1 MAGRPESPLDP
12 SAGPV
17 QRLAFELRKLRAEAG
32 SPTYRAMAERTGQG
46 ASTLSQAAAGERL
59 PTLPVVLAYVRA
71 CDGDPEEWE
80 ERWRTAH
87 AETVAEPRADDPE
100 AEPPYRGLARFE
112 PADAALFFGRDRL
125 TDRLVELTR
134 TSRFTAVFGPSGSG
148 KSSLLRAGLIPRL
161 RTANGEVPRP
171 AALRVLTPG
180 GHPMR
185 VHADRLV
192 PKDADAAGDTWLIV
206 DQFEELYTLC
216 DDPAERDRFIERL
229 LTATDPASRLRV
241 VIGVR
246 ADFLGRC
253 AVHPG
258 LTAALQDATLLVAPM
273 SRDEL
278 REAIVKPAQAAGC
291 IVERPLTARLLTE
304 VEGEPGALPLMS
316 HALLETW
323 RRRRSR
329 ALNETAYEAAGGLHG
344 AIARTAEE
352 AFGRLTA
359 IQSALARG
367 ILLRLISPGEG
378 TSDTRRPAERAEL
391 EGAAPE
397 DARDDAAVVLECL
410 AAARLITLDGDT
422 VDLAHEAVISAW
434 PRLRGWIDAERDRL
448 RTHRRLTEAA
458 RAWQDL
464 DRDLGALYRGT
475 RLAAA
480 AEAFAAPGQRT
491 ALTELE
497 WSFLSA
503 GISAAEHERRSA
515 ARTARRT
522 RAFAMVLSAVVA
534 LALVAGL
541 VAWQQN
547 RAGDR
552 RKVQAEARRVA
563 AVAESLR
570 ASDPLTAMRLSLAA
584 WKIADLPETRSA
596 LVGAMAQKN
605 HDVFRIPGPA
615 DAYSDATYLSDGG
628 RIAVS
633 VESGRAT
640 RWDVRAHHRL
650 SSFRI
655 PSDEEPAT
663 LKSALSPDGRTL
675 AVGTGQDVNLYD
687 VSTGRRIGQL
697 PDVDMTSI
705 SFGPS
710 GRTLLFS
717 ATNVETGALTR
728 LWDVR
733 HHKLLFQSGKAPRR
747 GELWELGGGT
757 FRLGS
762 GDDTIANAVMLDG
775 DADVSSDDRFLA
787 DCSHDRI
794 EVWNIATHH
803 RSPGPWTALH
813 SEQCTSVG
821 IRFVPVGDELAVT
834 TSSGMRIWDVPSGK
848 ERKGIKHHG
857 LETTAYTPDGR
868 FVIAGNDNEVLL
880 WRLDAPETP
889 VFRAPVTAQSP
900 SDLQLDQRDG
910 LIRYVSSGVSTTV
923 RSLSLGHALQ
933 PGYRQDVTTS
943 AAFSADG
950 RLLAVARQ
958 SGGRRRLKL
967 VDVTH
972 NRVLTDRLPTARCP
986 MEDGVGE
993 EPSCTDKAAFSPD
1006 GRTFVYFSTDW
1017 NEDDDEVTLTG
1028 VDTSHPTGHTTFH
1041 VPAPGDDEASV
1052 DALALDDH
1060 GALLLSLAGD
1070 RIERWDVRR
1079 HARTGRWKNTSGD
1092 SLTLPDDGRFLVT
1105 PDGQVID
1112 LATGRTT
1119 SHILTQGS
1127 PTVVALSHD
1136 GDRLAAGDEDGWVTL
1151 WDGRAR
1157 RRLGELPVTSDA
1169 GSDGSAAVSAIA
1181 FSHDGTTLA
1190 VGTDDGNVHL
1200 WDVTTRLAIG
1210 SALST
1215 SGGGVTALA
1224 FGADDRTLYVSG
1236 EHVPLESYDI
1246 APDQVAGEV
1255 CRRVGTGLPR
1265 SEWRTYVHD
1274 MPYRASC

>member
-17 QRLAFELRKLRAEAG
+17 QRLAFELRKLRSEAG
-32 SPTYRAMAERTGQG
+32 SPTYRAMAERTGHG

-71 CDGDPEEWE
+71 CAGDQEEWE

-87 AETVAEPRADDPE
+87 AETAAEPRADEPE

-112 PADAALFFGRDRL
+112 AADAALFFGRDRL

-161 RTANGEVPRP
+161 RTADREGPRP

-192 PKDADAAGDTWLIV
+192 PKDADGDTWLIV

-216 DDPAERDRFIERL
+216 DDSAERDRFIDRL

-273 SRDEL
+273 NRDEL

-329 ALNETAYEAAGGLHG
+329 ALNEGAYAAAGGLHG

-359 IQSALARG
+359 TQSALAQR

-378 TSDTRRPAERAEL
+378 TSDTRRPADRAEL
-391 EGAAPE
+391 VGSAPE
-397 DARDDAAVVLECL
+397 DARDDAAVILERL

-458 RAWQDL
+458 RVWQDL
-464 DRDLGALYRGT
+464 DRDPGALYRGT
-475 RLAAA
+475 RLATA

-503 GISAAEHERRSA
+503 GIEAAEHERRSA

-522 RAFAMVLSAVVA
+522 RTFVMVLSAVVA
-534 LALVAGL
+534 MALVAGL

-547 RAGDR
+547 RAGER
-552 RKVQAEARRVA
+552 RKVQAEARRIA

-570 ASDPLTAMRLSLAA
+570 ASDPVTAMRLSLAA

-596 LVGAMAQKN
+596 LQGAMAQKN
-605 HDVFRIPGPA
+605 QDAFRIPGPA
-615 DAYSDATYLSDGG
+615 DADTGATYLSDGG

-640 RWDVRAHHRL
+640 EWDVRAHHRL

-655 PSDEEPAT
+655 PSAEETAT
-663 LKSALSPDGRTL
+663 VRSALSPDGRTL
-675 AVGTGQDVNLYD
+675 AVGTGRYVNLYD
-687 VSTGRRIGQL
+687 VRTGRRTGRL
-697 PDVDMTSI
+697 PDIEVASL

-710 GRTLLFS
+710 GRTLLLA
-717 ATNVETGALTR
+717 ATEINVTR

-733 HHKLLFQSGKAPRR
+733 RHKLLFQTGKAPRP
-747 GELWELGGGT
+747 GEILDLGTGLL
-757 FRLGS
+757 LGS
-762 GDDTIANAVMLDG
+762 GVGSYVTAFIRGGA
-775 DADVSSDDRFLA
+775 ADVSTDDRFLA

-794 EVWNIATHH
+794 EVWNVATHR
-803 RSPGPWTALH
+803 RSPGPWTAVH
-813 SEQCTSVG
+813 SDQCASAG
-821 IRFVPVGDELAVT
+821 IRFVPAGNELAIT
-834 TSSGMRIWDVPSGK
+834 TNNGTRMWDVPSGK
-848 ERKGIKHHG
+848 ERTGIRHRG
-857 LETTAYTPDGR
+857 LEAAAYTPDGR
-868 FVIAGNDNEVLL
+868 FVVACDDHEVLL
-880 WRLDAPETP
+880 WRLDAPQTP
-889 VFRAPVTAQSP
+889 VFRAPVTAQTP
-900 SDLQLDQRDG
+900 SDLALDQRDG
-910 LIRYVSSGVSTTV
+910 LIRYVSSGASTTV
-923 RSLSLGHALQ
+923 RSLSLGHAL
-933 PGYRQDVTTS
+933 PAGYRQDVTTG
-943 AAFSADG
+943 AAFSSDG

-958 SGGRRRLKL
+958 SGGRHRLRL
-967 VDVTH
+967 IDVT
-972 NRVLTDRLPTARCP
+972 RDKVLTDRLPTAPCP
-986 MEDGVGE
+986 VEDG
-993 EPSCTDKAAFSPD
+993 EPGCTDKVALSPD
-1006 GRTFVYFSTDW
+1006 GRTLLYSSMNWD
-1017 NEDDDEVTLTG
+1017 EDDGLRLTA
-1028 VDTSHPTGHTTFH
+1028 VDTSRPGGRTTFR
-1041 VPAPGDDEASV
+1041 VPAPSDDEASI
-1052 DALALDDH
+1052 DALALGDS
-1060 GALLLSLAGD
+1060 GAVVLSLSGD
-1070 RIERWDVRR
+1070 GIERWDMRR
-1079 HARTGRWKNTSGD
+1079 HARTGRWSNASGEA
-1092 SLTLPDDGRFLVT
+1092 LAVPDDGRFLVT

-1112 LATGRTT
+1112 FATGRMTR
-1119 SHILTQGS
+1119 HVLTQGS

-1157 RRLGELPVTSDA
+1157 RRLGELPVTSAATSD
-1169 GSDGSAAVSAIA
+1169 GGNDGSAAVSAIA
-1181 FSHDGTTLA
+1181 FSHDGSTLA
-1190 VGTDDGNVHL
+1190 VGTGDGNVHL
-1200 WDVTTRLAIG
+1200 WDVTTRLPIG
-1210 SALST
+1210 SALSS
-1215 SGGGVTALA
+1215 SGGRVTALA
-1224 FGADDRTLYVSG
+1224 FRADDRTLYVSG
-1236 EHVPLESYDI
+1236 QHVPLESYDI

-1265 SEWRTYVHD
+1265 SEWRTYVRD
-1274 MPYRASC
+1274 VPYRASC

>member
-12 SAGPV
+12 TAGPV

-32 SPTYRAMAERTGQG
+32 SPTYRAMAERTGHG

-71 CDGDPEEWE
+71 CAGDPEEWE
-80 ERWRTAH
+80 RRWRTAH

-112 PADAALFFGRDRL
+112 AADAALFFGRDRL

-134 TSRFTAVFGPSGSG
+134 STRFTAVFGPSGSG

-161 RTANGEVPRP
+161 RTANREDPRP

-192 PKDADAAGDTWLIV
+192 PKDADGDTWLIV

-216 DDPAERDRFIERL
+216 DDPAERDRFIDRL

-329 ALNETAYEAAGGLHG
+329 ALNEVAYEAAGGLHG

-352 AFGRLTA
+352 AFGRLTDT
-359 IQSALARG
+359 QSALARG

-391 EGAAPE
+391 VGSAPE
-397 DARDDAAVVLECL
+397 DARDDAAVILERL

-458 RAWQDL
+458 RVWQDL
-464 DRDLGALYRGT
+464 DRDPGAVYRGT

-503 GISAAEHERRSA
+503 GIEAAEHERRSA

-522 RAFAMVLSAVVA
+522 RTFAMVISAVVA

-547 RAGDR
+547 RAGER

-570 ASDPLTAMRLSLAA
+570 ASDPATAMQLSLAA
-584 WKIADLPETRSA
+584 WRIADLPETRSA
-596 LVGAMAQKN
+596 LLGAMAQKN
-605 HDVFRIPGPA
+605 QDAFRIPGPA
-615 DAYSDATYLSDGG
+615 DPDTDATYLSDGG
-628 RIAVS
+628 RVAVS
-633 VESGRAT
+633 VESGRVT
-640 RWDVRAHHRL
+640 RWDVRGHHRL

-655 PSDEEPAT
+655 PVAEDWAT
-663 LKSALSPDGRTL
+663 ARSALSPDGRIL
-675 AVGTGQDVNLYD
+675 AVGTGRYVNLYD
-687 VSTGRRIGQL
+687 VRTGRRTGRL
-697 PDVDMTSI
+697 PDIYVASPV
-705 SFGPS
+705 FGPS
-710 GRTLLFS
+710 GHTLLLT
-717 ATNVETGALTR
+717 ATEINVTR

-733 HHKLLFQSGKAPRR
+733 RHKLLFQTGKAPRP
-747 GELWELGGGT
+747 GEILDLGTGALLGSASFVTWSVFGGG
-757 FRLGS
+757 G
-762 GDDTIANAVMLDG
+762 
-775 DADVSSDDRFLA
+775 DVSADDRFLA
-787 DCSHDRI
+787 DCSHGRI
-794 EVWNIATHH
+794 EVWNIATHR
-803 RSPGPWTALH
+803 RSPGPWTAVH
-813 SEQCTSVG
+813 SDQCASAG
-821 IRFVPVGDELAVT
+821 IRFVPVGNELAIT
-834 TSSGMRIWDVPSGK
+834 TNSGTRIWDVLSGK
-848 ERKGIKHHG
+848 ERTGIRHRG
-857 LETTAYTPDGR
+857 LEAMTYTPDGR
-868 FVIAGNDNEVLL
+868 FAVACDDQEVLL
-880 WRLDAPETP
+880 WRLDAPHTP

-910 LIRYVSSGVSTTV
+910 QIRYVSSGASTTV
-923 RSLSLGHALQ
+923 RSLFLGHALQ
-933 PGYRQDVTTS
+933 PGYRHDVTTGV
-943 AAFSADG
+943 AFSPDG

-958 SGGRRRLKL
+958 SGGRHRLRL

-972 NRVLTDRLPTARCP
+972 DKVLPGRLPTAPCP
-986 MEDGVGE
+986 VENE
-993 EPSCTDKAAFSPD
+993 EPGCTDKLAFSPD
-1006 GRTFVYFSTDW
+1006 GRTFLYSSTD
-1017 NEDDDEVTLTG
+1017 EDDIELILTA
-1028 VDTSHPTGHTTFH
+1028 VDTSRPAGRTTFR
-1041 VPAPGDDEASV
+1041 VPVPSDEVASI
-1052 DALALDDH
+1052 DALAPDDR
-1060 GALLLSLAGD
+1060 GAVLLSLFGD
-1070 RIERWDVRR
+1070 RIERWDTR
-1079 HARTGRWKNTSGD
+1079 HHTRTGRWLNASGD
-1092 SLTLPDDGRFLVT
+1092 SLALPDDGRFLVT
-1105 PDGQVID
+1105 PVGQVVD

-1119 SHILTQGS
+1119 RHTLTQGE

-1157 RRLGELPVTSDA
+1157 RRLGELPVTSA
-1169 GSDGSAAVSAIA
+1169 GSTEVSALA

-1190 VGTDDGNVHL
+1190 VGTDDGSVHL
-1200 WDVTTRLAIG
+1200 WDVTTRLPIG
-1210 SALST
+1210 SSLST
-1215 SGGGVTALA
+1215 AGGRVMALA
-1224 FGADDRTLYVSG
+1224 FRADDRTLYVSG

-1246 APDQVAGEV
+1246 APDRVAGDV

-1265 SEWRTYVHD
+1265 SEWRTYVHGV
-1274 MPYRASC
+1274 PYRASC